1 MNLGIFGF
9 NEVFY
14 FLELVLFVLEYFE
27 VYGSG
32 IKSFVVENMLKI
44 VQYGVFVFFKF
55 DFCCNQCNGSS

>member
-44 VQYGVFVFFKF
+44 V
-55 DFCCNQCNGSS
+55 